1 MLLTWRLTIRLK
13 LNSPM
18 IWSNHLLKICKR
30 MLMHQQRRQLQLKL
44 KKSQRPPKRKSL
56 RKLRRKTL
64 RRPIKRLQRRLK
76 RKLPRR
82 VRRVMTKSQW
92 MPLLSKPIHPLL
104 PMPPKILSH
113 KLQLSTTKLCKW
125 MMTRSKHT
133 QHLMFTTQTP
143 WDPWSKTKYHQ
154 SRMPQSKLLRRKTNE
169 HWVRRVN
176 DLSCYLAL

>member
-13 LNSPM
+13 LNLPT
-18 IWSNHLLKICKR
+18 IWSNHLLKICKK
-30 MLMHQQRRQLQLKL
+30 MLMHQQRNQLQLK
-44 KKSQRPPKRKSL
+44 KQKSQRPPKRKSL

-64 RRPIKRLQRRLK
+64 RRPTKRLQRRLK
-76 RKLPRR
+76 RKLLRR
-82 VRRVMTKSQW
+82 VRRLTTKSQW

-104 PMPPKILSH
+104 PMLPKILSH
-113 KLQLSTTKLCKW
+113 KLQSSTTKLCKW
-125 MMTRSKHT
+125 MMTRRLSR
-133 QHLMFTTQTP
+133 HLMFTTQTP

-169 HWVRRVN
+169 HWMRRVN